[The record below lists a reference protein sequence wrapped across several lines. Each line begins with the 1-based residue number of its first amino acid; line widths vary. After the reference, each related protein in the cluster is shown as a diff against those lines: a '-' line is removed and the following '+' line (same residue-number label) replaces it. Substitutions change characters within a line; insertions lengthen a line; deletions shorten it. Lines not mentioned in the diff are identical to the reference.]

1 MVAGREDVRTLARPV
16 VALSASTVP
25 PSGRPS
31 NRSSGHPVSRCP
43 DGQAS
48 GVRGAAALSGPRW
61 ALEWLGVVGRPSV
74 GRSGSTCRRGPWAAW
89 SPAGIGPNGKRW
101 CDVGRP
107 WLARGSTV
115 AQVRRLGRLP
125 GCGAAWPPDH
135 GPGPRGGDHAE
146 WSVGWWW
153 SRVVQLRRPTW
164 FGGEQPAAAARPR
177 RMRSAVR
184 QVLRGP

>member
-74 GRSGSTCRRGPWAAW
+74 GRSGSTCRRGPRAAW

-115 AQVRRLGRLP
+115 AQVRRLAG
-125 GCGAAWPPDH
+125 
-135 GPGPRGGDHAE
+135 
-146 WSVGWWW
+146 
-153 SRVVQLRRPTW
+153 
-164 FGGEQPAAAARPR
+164 FPAAAPLGHLTMGLDREVVTTLSGRWAGGGPVSSSSGGPLGSVGSSLRP
-177 RMRSAVR
+177 
-184 QVLRGP
+184 QRGRGG